1 VEFFIREGGC
11 LDLSTR
17 AVGLYSIFTAPYF
30 LLTVT
35 IATFKDGIP
44 PTSEVHNFLISKIPS

>member
-30 LLTVT
+30 LLTVYT
-35 IATFKDGIP
+35 GGTGIAVLDKAG
-44 PTSEVHNFLISKIPS
+44 N